1 MDSRYINIYNNLVN
15 LTRNKELYKKFKS
28 QDTFSDRLIFFLLHF
43 AFFLKVFKTE
53 NDKKIMQEIYDYI
66 FRQLE
71 LSIREIGY
79 GDQSIN
85 KKMKDYLNTFYAILD
100 KIHDWEHQSLV
111 SKSSILQTFIN
122 NQDNDPDLVE
132 YFDKYRYNLSNNTLT
147 SYLKGVIK
155 P

>member
-1 MDSRYINIYNNLVN
+1 
-15 LTRNKELYKKFKS
+15 
-28 QDTFSDRLIFFLLHF
+28 
-43 AFFLKVFKTE
+43 
-53 NDKKIMQEIYDYI
+53 MQEIYDYI

>member
-1 MDSRYINIYNNLVN
+1 MDSKYINIYNNLVN

-100 KIHDWEHQSLV
+100 KIHDWEDQSLV

>member
-43 AFFLKVFKTE
+43 AFFLKGFKTE